1 MKRFLVLAG
10 IVATGLVLALT
21 PTLGQQPVS
30 SQQELVNKYCATCHN
45 EKAKTGGLVLEKIDA
60 THPELNAEL
69 WEKVIR
75 KVRAGLMPPAGAN
88 RPERAVLGNLPTP
101 LENSIDKAAAAKPN
115 PGVTA
120 FHRLD
125 RTEYANAVR
134 DLIAVDVD
142 VSTILPADDSS
153 EGLDNIADV
162 LGTSPALIER
172 YVGAAAKIS
181 RLAVGDT
188 DIGPISTTYKVR
200 GDLTQDNHIEGLPI
214 GTRGGIIIHHNFP
227 VD

>member
-1 MKRFLVLAG
+1 M
-10 IVATGLVLALT
+10 
-21 PTLGQQPVS
+21 
-30 SQQELVNKYCATCHN
+30 
-45 EKAKTGGLVLEKIDA
+45 DA

-88 RPERAVLGNLPTP
+88 RPERAVLENFRAT
-101 LENSIDKAAAAKPN
+101 LESSIDKAAAARPN

-120 FHRLD
+120 LHRLN
-125 RTEYANAVR
+125 RTEYANAIR

-162 LGTSPALIER
+162 LGTSPPLSGRQI
-172 YVGAAAKIS
+172 GAAAKVE
-181 RLAVGDT
+181 RNPD
-188 DIGPISTTYKVR
+188 
-200 GDLTQDNHIEGLPI
+200 
-214 GTRGGIIIHHNFP
+214 
-227 VD
+227 